1 MGIFSYII
9 GTGTSGLSGQRAMQ
23 QVVSTNIANV
33 NTPGYVRQRMVFS
46 AQSGIAGVGIQP
58 SSGPRNRLLMDHIGM
73 VKGQLGFHD
82 GSNRTLSFVESATN
96 ELDGIGLGPRM
107 TEFRENLNALTAD
120 PSNTALRREVLNGG
134 KKLAFAFRN
143 IRRQLTDASET
154 SHYEMKYA
162 AAEINR
168 MAEEVAGLNDLVQN
182 QEMLVGDTGNVELQ
196 ELVSRRDELISQLSE
211 LADVTSV
218 QQKDGTTSLYLGG
231 GRLLVQA
238 DLFNEVKVSNIGNGP
253 TYDIN
258 FTITSTDGG
267 PDLDPVK
274 PIGGQIGGLR
284 DAYNSAV
291 RDGIN
296 RVDEIA
302 FEFVEEFNARHQSGF
317 GLNGATGI
325 DFFDPIAVQDG
336 AAGSMVVANVIDDD
350 LDNIAAATA
359 AGNLPGG
366 NGNLISLAE
375 CMTDIGTM
383 PTGESFYDAWV
394 DYRADI
400 TQQIQRATMGVQTE
414 RATAEQ
420 LENLFQNEAGV
431 SLDEEMVMMS
441 QAKTA
446 FDAASQVIR
455 AADEM
460 AQTVLMMVR

>member
-9 GTGTSGLSGQRAMQ
+9 GAGQSGLSGQRAMQ

-33 NTPGYVRQRMVFS
+33 NTPGYVRQRMVFA
-46 AQSGIAGVGIQP
+46 AQSGVAGVGLQP

-73 VKGQLGFHD
+73 VKGQLGFHG
-82 GSNRTLSFVESATN
+82 GSGRTLSFVESATN
-96 ELDGIGLGPRM
+96 ELDGIGLGPKM
-107 TEFRENLNALTAD
+107 TEFRENLKALTAD

-143 IRRQLTDASET
+143 VRRQLTDAAET

-168 MAEEVAGLNDLVQN
+168 MAEEVAGLNDLIQN
-182 QEMLVGDTGNVELQ
+182 QEKLVGDTGNVELQ
-196 ELVSRRDELISQLSE
+196 ELVSRRDELISQLGE
-211 LADVTSV
+211 LADVTTV
-218 QQKDGTTSLYLGG
+218 HQNDGTKSLYIGG
-231 GRLLVQA
+231 GRLLVRA
-238 DLFNEVKVSNIGNGP
+238 DLANEVKVSNIGTGP
-253 TYDIN
+253 NYDIN
-258 FTITSTDGG
+258 FTITSLDG

-274 PIGGQIGGLR
+274 PIGGHLGGLR

-296 RVDEIA
+296 QVDEIA
-302 FEFVEEFNARHQSGF
+302 FEFVTEFNARHQAGF

-325 DFFDPIAVQDG
+325 DFFEPIALVDG
-336 AAGSMVVANVIDDD
+336 AAGNLGVAGVIDND
-350 LDNIAAATA
+350 LDNIAAAAA
-359 AGNLPGG
+359 AGNVPGG
-366 NGNLISLAE
+366 NGNLVSLADS
-375 CMTDIGTM
+375 MTDVGTM
-383 PTGESFYDAWV
+383 PSGSSFYEAWV

-400 TQQIQRATMGVQTE
+400 TQRIQRATMGVETE